1 VFLHNVHYWLKP
13 DLTPEQRDVFFEG
26 IRALMKLKSVRC
38 AWFGAP
44 AEGGEVAADR
54 SYSYALVLGLADA
67 AGHDEFQADPEH
79 HAIRARIGGSW
90 EKILIYDIDS
100 EWAKSGQ

>member
-1 VFLHNVHYWLKP
+1 MSPVFLHNVHYWLKP
-13 DLTPEQRDVFFEG
+13 DLTAEQREMFLQG
-26 IRALMKLKSVRC
+26 IAALMRLKSVRC

-44 AEGGEVAADR
+44 AEGGEAAADR
-54 SYSYALVLGLADA
+54 SYSHALVLGLADA

-90 EKILIYDIDS
+90 GRIVIYDVD
-100 EWAKSGQ
+100 AG